1 MILIIRFE
9 FIKYLKIKIE
19 LNGLAEVN
27 LIALQSRYNGQ
38 ESAEL
43 LKLNVSRDG
52 IEYHSI
58 GQIEGHDGKNSSVTE
73 HRAIEP
79 VIIKFIRFIPIVD
92 RAMPVCIRTE
102 LFGCYRTDGLEY
114 YQLSKS
120 PQSPDMSLDRDQLT
134 GIGKLADNNTE
145 DYIQFSPSELE
156 MKFVWDQP
164 KNVSQIQLYT
174 LQNSHLS
181 GCVKKA
187 VLTLPSTKQSHR
199 FEFNCAKGAEN
210 GRKTIPLVL
219 SNAAFSDE
227 FHLKLQYTGELMI
240 SEVQWLST
248 HDIPEIRI
256 ATPIMVSVE
265 DSSLMD
271 NEYILL
277 AIVSLCSIT
286 L

>member
-1 MILIIRFE
+1 
-9 FIKYLKIKIE
+9 
-19 LNGLAEVN
+19 VN

-79 VIIKFIRFIPIVD
+79 VVIKFIRFIRIVD

-134 GIGKLADNNTE
+134 GIGKLADNKTE

-164 KNVSQIQLYT
+164 QNVSQIQLYT
-174 LQNSHLS
+174 LQNSYVS
-181 GCVKKA
+181 GCLKKA
-187 VLTLPSTKQSHR
+187 IVTLPTTKQAHR
-199 FEFNCAKGAEN
+199 FDFDCSKGSTN

-227 FHLKLQYTGELMI
+227 FHIKLLYTGELMI
-240 SEVQWLST
+240 SEIQWLSSLDT
-248 HDIPEIRI
+248 SEVRI
-256 ATPIMVSVE
+256 ATPVMVSVE
-265 DSSLMD
+265 DASLMD